1 MPGYYH
7 EDQFGS
13 GGGGSSRYRS
23 GSNRGGRASG
33 GYGRGGGGGASGGGG
48 SYSRGNYSRGG
59 VSNHNPHYSGGGS
72 YSSNRHH
79 GGGSHSGTGGYGDG
93 GYGRTGHASSQGRSP
108 NRYSGGMNS
117 GSMMVNPWES
127 GMVPTAGGGSGG
139 NGLLPTPGGSGG
151 SIVGGGG
158 GGTSNLLGSLSQ
170 LSQMGNNESKLA
182 LNILNAVLSSGSSLV
197 DGRDSRDYGPP
208 ANKMRRMDRGGGND
222 DRRGRARSPQMRPPP
237 SRKLPQREHHFSPR
251 RAWDEA
257 PHSRR
262 GRHVSGPAGLPMMN
276 DYQLRKKVKARKG
289 KPRPDAKDN
298 KAPAKDQEKGK
309 DETAST
315 TAAETAAG
323 VQEGVKAEGDGT
335 PAAAGPNKS
344 EGSEGPAKPDQVKGK
359 EEPAG
364 DEEANEGKP
373 EGAEGGDGAEK
384 GEGIESDEAKK
395 ALQKK
400 TKEAKPREEIPRE
413 ALKCHMCDL
422 TKFGSI
428 KGYLNHLE
436 SKNHEEMARLFHAK
450 GVALLQLLRAE
461 SKLASLR
468 NTVKLRKMGVKGR
481 FMQCFRCQTRIF
493 GNLAKHVKTT
503 EHQLVSNFLN
513 LKCCSRWFPSRV
525 DLEEHRLS
533 LLHLRRQYEFEQR
546 KKAKE
551 EKEKKEWEESKV
563 PENAPPAWRRLIHQ
577 LDQLKTLHNH
587 PSEMSLGTIPAY
599 DPAAPTGLN
608 FIGTKTQFYCR
619 VCTDLMAPASRVVDA
634 HCRSI
639 NHYNTLLSH
648 LGKMEEKKELEKK
661 KQKEEAKK
669 EKEESDKKQSNG
681 EEGDGAEVS
690 FEDMDNMETVD
701 EALDDADAEMD
712 ASADAT
718 SETLRDGHEGHEDEL
733 DIVHETREL
742 SSLLEEVGEMLQ
754 EDEVKG
760 DCEDGDMAH
769 DMEDELM
776 KDCDDAALKL
786 DGIEGTTDK
795 VNSQEDITAEAET
808 ETAVEGEPAE
818 EEEVKGED
826 ADVEDAKKTEEEGS
840 KEEEETKEATDEDE
854 AKEEEKPR
862 AVSQSPST
870 PRGRR
875 GRARGRGRS
884 ARGAKN

>member
-1 MPGYYH
+1 MIIII
-7 EDQFGS
+7 
-13 GGGGSSRYRS
+13 
-23 GSNRGGRASG
+23 
-33 GYGRGGGGGASGGGG
+33 
-48 SYSRGNYSRGG
+48 
-59 VSNHNPHYSGGGS
+59 
-72 YSSNRHH
+72 
-79 GGGSHSGTGGYGDG
+79 
-93 GYGRTGHASSQGRSP
+93 
-108 NRYSGGMNS
+108 
-117 GSMMVNPWES
+117 VNIFNTFAYPK
-127 GMVPTAGGGSGG
+127 AF
-139 NGLLPTPGGSGG
+139 
-151 SIVGGGG
+151 
-158 GGTSNLLGSLSQ
+158 
-170 LSQMGNNESKLA
+170 
-182 LNILNAVLSSGSSLV
+182 
-197 DGRDSRDYGPP
+197 
-208 ANKMRRMDRGGGND
+208 ANTFFD
-222 DRRGRARSPQMRPPP
+222 
-237 SRKLPQREHHFSPR
+237 LC
-251 RAWDEA
+251 
-257 PHSRR
+257 
-262 GRHVSGPAGLPMMN
+262 
-276 DYQLRKKVKARKG
+276 
-289 KPRPDAKDN
+289 
-298 KAPAKDQEKGK
+298 
-309 DETAST
+309 
-315 TAAETAAG
+315 
-323 VQEGVKAEGDGT
+323 
-335 PAAAGPNKS
+335 S
-344 EGSEGPAKPDQVKGK
+344 EGSEGPAKTDQVKVK
-359 EEPAG
+359 EESTG
-364 DEEANEGKP
+364 EEEANEGKA

-384 GEGIESDEAKK
+384 GEGGESDEAKK

-577 LDQLKTLHNH
+577 LDQLKALHNH
-587 PSEMSLGTIPAY
+587 PSEMTLGTIPAY

-701 EALDDADAEMD
+701 EALDDAEMD

-795 VNSQEDITAEAET
+795 VNSQEDISAEAET
-808 ETAVEGEPAE
+808 ETAMEGEAAE

-826 ADVEDAKKTEEEGS
+826 ADLEDAKKTEEEGS
-840 KEEEETKEATDEDE
+840 KEEDETKEATDDEE